1 MFHWSFIQ
9 TIFRWMVLLLCSVFF
24 AIIATLNGL
33 EMVFAVG
40 KFPELLRIF
49 FFLSSREGEGEREH
63 FGKRSISVSVLA
75 AQYNVGGGL
84 GRGWRGCKSASDSAS
99 SVILFIFSSP
109 PSSPIISAGCLWSA
123 PAPCSSP
130 SSPSTNRPVLSALLV
145 VSYPF
150 YSFSNIHS
158 PFFFTVSLSICRSV
172 SKSNN
177 KYKFPTIA
185 FIVKRQIYT

>member
-9 TIFRWMVLLLCSVFF
+9 TIFWWMVLLLCSVFF
-24 AIIATLNGL
+24 AIIATRNGL

-49 FFLSSREGEGEREH
+49 FFLSSREREREREREH

-123 PAPCSSP
+123 PAPCSSL
-130 SSPSTNRPVLSALLV
+130 SSPSMNRPVLSALLV

-150 YSFSNIHS
+150 HLILQYSVPFLFHS
-158 PFFFTVSLSICRSV
+158 LPVHLSDCL
-172 SKSNN
+172 KEQ
-177 KYKFPTIA
+177 K
-185 FIVKRQIYT
+185 

>member
-1 MFHWSFIQ
+1 MNSIIALFS
-9 TIFRWMVLLLCSVFF
+9 VLLLLLPLAMGWKWYLLLGNFQNCF
-24 AIIATLNGL
+24 A
-33 EMVFAVG
+33 F
-40 KFPELLRIF
+40 
-49 FFLSSREGEGEREH
+49 SSSSPREREREREREH

-99 SVILFIFSSP
+99 SVILFILFIFSSTP
-109 PSSPIISAGCLWSA
+109 TWIISAGCLWSA

-150 YSFSNIHS
+150 HFILQYSVPFLFHS
-158 PFFFTVSLSICRSV
+158 LPVRLSVCL
-172 SKSNN
+172 KEQ
-177 KYKFPTIA
+177 K
-185 FIVKRQIYT
+185 

>member
-24 AIIATLNGL
+24 AIIATRNGL

-49 FFLSSREGEGEREH
+49 FFLSSREREREGEREH

-99 SVILFIFSSP
+99 SVILFILFIFSSTP
-109 PSSPIISAGCLWSA
+109 TWIISAGCLWSA

-150 YSFSNIHS
+150 HFILQYSVPFLFHS
-158 PFFFTVSLSICRSV
+158 LPVRLSVCL
-172 SKSNN
+172 KEQ
-177 KYKFPTIA
+177 K
-185 FIVKRQIYT
+185 

>member
-1 MFHWSFIQ
+1 MNGIIALF
-9 TIFRWMVLLLCSVFF
+9 SVFCYYCHSQWVGNG
-24 AIIATLNGL
+24 ICCWEISRIASHFLLPLL
-33 EMVFAVG
+33 E
-40 KFPELLRIF
+40 R
-49 FFLSSREGEGEREH
+49 EGEREH

-150 YSFSNIHS
+150 HFILQYSVPFLFHS
-158 PFFFTVSLSICRSV
+158 LPVHLSDCL
-172 SKSNN
+172 KEQ
-177 KYKFPTIA
+177 K
-185 FIVKRQIYT
+185 